1 MQIEVKGR
9 NTPVT
14 DELREHVEKR
24 FTKVGKQVSEFARLE
39 IEVYEE
45 RNPAIADNQVAEAT
59 LALKGVTLRAQDRA
73 RDLRHAINLCRGGAL
88 PPGQAP
94 SREAPR
100 TAQGRDGDHSHRDRA
115 GGVRRRDGDSDVT
128 GTDRSGLAPAA

>member
-14 DELREHVEKR
+14 DELREHVERR

-45 RNPAIADNQVAEAT
+45 RNPAIADNQVARTIARAT
-59 LALKGVTLRAQDRA
+59 LGTRSTCA
-73 RDLRHAINLCRGGAL
+73 RRSSPARSSAIARSAGGGARSG
-88 PPGQAP
+88 PNP
-94 SREAPR
+94 SAPR
-100 TAQGRDGDHSHRDRA
+100 PSPRGSARGR
-115 GGVRRRDGDSDVT
+115 
-128 GTDRSGLAPAA
+128 P